1 MVKGNDSVIV
11 RNEQAAKRI
20 YGTGVAAL
28 PDETITEYEKKY
40 FSLLQKGR
48 EENKKTTHRYAKQ
61 EEQALLNRL
70 EKYSHNHLLFLH
82 DFSVPF
88 DDNISERDLRKA
100 KKENGFPIKY
110 KEDIYGHSGYILVG
124 IKPVEIIDRLNCY
137 EK

>member
-1 MVKGNDSVIV
+1 MKNELLNQSIV
-11 RNEQAAKRI
+11 ATDA
-20 YGTGVAAL
+20 T
-28 PDETITEYEKKY
+28 TITVNGKQNYIRN
-40 FSLLQKGR
+40 FSRK
-48 EENKKTTHRYAKQ
+48 NTVVY
-61 EEQALLNRL
+61 QAMKSKSIEAL
-70 EKYSHNHLLFLH
+70 EKLDFLCQYSGTLLH

-100 KKENGFPIKY
+100 KKENGFDRKY